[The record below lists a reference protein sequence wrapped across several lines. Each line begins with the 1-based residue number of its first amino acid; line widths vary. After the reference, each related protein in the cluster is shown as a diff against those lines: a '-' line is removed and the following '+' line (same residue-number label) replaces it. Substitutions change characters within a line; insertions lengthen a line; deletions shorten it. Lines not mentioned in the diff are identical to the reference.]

1 MASPRITNTMRDG
14 IVKNTLEHTFK
25 KEQDALLKAEGK
37 LARLAYNEMYDAT
50 TRKAFITLPSG
61 IFGKSSDV
69 CLNIRGMSVT
79 LSFGKE
85 PDGSRTEL
93 CVGENHGYRNR
104 LTPSVPVSD
113 QCYDYIMQNED
124 LKKRMREAEVQLRA
138 MLESVQSFKKLRAVW
153 PQGEKFYDMY
163 DVDSEKSGV
172 PSVVVTQLNK
182 ILNLK

>member
-50 TRKAFITLPSG
+50 TRKAFATLPAG
-61 IFGKSSDV
+61 IFSGAGDI
-69 CLNIRGMSVT
+69 CLNIRGMAVS
-79 LSFGKE
+79 LSFGRQ
-85 PDGSRTEL
+85 PDGSRTTL
-93 CVGENHGYRNR
+93 CVGSDHGFRNR
-104 LTPSVPVSD
+104 LTPSDPISD
-113 QCYDYIMQNED
+113 HCYEYITKGED
-124 LKKRMREAEVQLRA
+124 LRKRMREAEIQLRA

-163 DVDSEKSGV
+163 DVDSEKTGV

>member
-14 IVKNTLEHTFK
+14 IVNNTLEHTFK
-25 KEQDALLKAEGK
+25 KERDALLKAEGK
-37 LARLAYNEMYDAT
+37 LARLAYNEMYDLP
-50 TRKAFITLPSG
+50 TRKAFAQLPQG
-61 IFGKSSDV
+61 IFAVSSDI

-79 LSFGKE
+79 LSFGKAA
-85 PDGSRTEL
+85 DGSRTEL
-93 CVGENHGYRNR
+93 PVGDNHGYRNR
-104 LTPSVPVSD
+104 LTPSVPLSD
-113 QCYDYIMQNED
+113 QCYTYVMDNED

-163 DVDSEKSGV
+163 DVDSEKTGV